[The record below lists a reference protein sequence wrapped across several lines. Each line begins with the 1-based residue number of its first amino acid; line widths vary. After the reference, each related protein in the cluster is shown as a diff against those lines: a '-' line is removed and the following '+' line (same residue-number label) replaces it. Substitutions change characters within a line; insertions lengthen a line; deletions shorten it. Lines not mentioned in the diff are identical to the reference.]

1 MIVCAVSN
9 IDLSYYLIFNKAGK
23 IDKLEY
29 ILHKLKDKQHEC
41 INGDGVVGCT
51 RVLLGS

>member
-1 MIVCAVSN
+1 MHYRTLISDV
-9 IDLSYYLIFNKAGK
+9 ILDLTNQEK

-29 ILHKLKDKQHEC
+29 ILHKLKVKQHGC